1 MKKQLAF
8 ILVLALLLPV
18 LAGCQSAY
26 AAKHT
31 PETKA
36 TKAVA
41 TPAITRDEA
50 VQIALKDAN
59 LTPEEIFDLEAEL
72 DKERGVLHY
81 DVDFEKDRK
90 DYDYE
95 IHAETGEILRKE
107 VPTPPSAVAP
117 EPVPEVTPET
127 TPAVPVEP
135 AEKLT
140 REAAIAIALTHAG
153 LTKDQVRELEAE
165 LDKERGVLVFE
176 VDFETREYDYEYE
189 IHAQT
194 GEILKSKRERDIC
207 QKREMI

>member
-18 LAGCQSAY
+18 LAGCQSAF

-36 TKAVA
+36 TKTVA

-72 DKERGVLHY
+72 DQERGTLHY
-81 DVDFEKDRK
+81 DVDFEKDGK

-107 VPTPPSAVAP
+107 VPTSPPVVTS

-127 TPAVPVEP
+127 TPAAPVEP
-135 AEKLT
+135 AEKLI
-140 REAAIAIALTHAG
+140 REEAIAIALAHAG
-153 LTKDQVRELEAE
+153 LTREQVRDLEAE

-189 IHAQT
+189 IHAET
-194 GEILKSKRERDIC
+194 GEIRKAHKERD
-207 QKREMI
+207 

>member
-36 TKAVA
+36 TKTVA

-107 VPTPPSAVAP
+107 VPTPPSAVTP
-117 EPVPEVTPET
+117 EPVPEATPET
-127 TPAVPVEP
+127 TPAAPVEP

-140 REAAIAIALTHAG
+140 REEAIAIALTHAG

-176 VDFETREYDYEYE
+176 VDFETGEYDYEYE

-194 GEILKSKRERDIC
+194 GEILKSKRERD
-207 QKREMI
+207 

>member
-36 TKAVA
+36 TKTVA

-107 VPTPPSAVAP
+107 VPTPPSAVTP

-127 TPAVPVEP
+127 TPAAPVEP

-140 REAAIAIALTHAG
+140 REEAIAIALTHAG

-194 GEILKSKRERDIC
+194 GEILKSKRERD
-207 QKREMI
+207 

>member
-36 TKAVA
+36 TKTVA

-72 DKERGVLHY
+72 DKERGTLHY
-81 DVDFEKDRK
+81 DVDFEKDGK

-107 VPTPPSAVAP
+107 VPTPPPVVTS

-127 TPAVPVEP
+127 TPAAP
-135 AEKLT
+135 AEPVKKLT
-140 REAAIAIALTHAG
+140 REEAIAIALTHAG
-153 LTKDQVRELEAE
+153 LTREQIRELEAE

-176 VDFETREYDYEYE
+176 VDFETRDYDYEYE
-189 IHAQT
+189 IHAET
-194 GEILKSKRERDIC
+194 GEIRKAHKERD
-207 QKREMI
+207 

>member
-36 TKAVA
+36 TKTVA

-107 VPTPPSAVAP
+107 VPTPPSAVTP

-127 TPAVPVEP
+127 TPAAPVEP

-140 REAAIAIALTHAG
+140 REAAITIALTHAG
-153 LTKDQVRELEAE
+153 LTKDQVRELEVE

-189 IHAQT
+189 IHAET
-194 GEILKSKRERDIC
+194 GEILKSKRERD
-207 QKREMI
+207 